1 MTIVRIRRSLVRY
14 LAHHTPLC
22 SIEQL
27 ARTPFRRRKTLSQ
40 SSSSSPPTSR
50 LNRSMANEHHLP
62 FLARKSHNLN
72 PRPPLP
78 GRSFPLE
85 MRPHT
90 LDSFTHH
97 YPRRRTWILALR
109 SCSRS
114 IVPSRTHDGGNRRA
128 EGRILC
134 PTEVP
139 AERRLVGRG
148 SGNHGRCD
156 GTTSGT
162 GDGRRFYRVLGG

>member
-1 MTIVRIRRSLVRY
+1 MDTGSAIV
-14 LAHHTPLC
+14 
-22 SIEQL
+22 
-27 ARTPFRRRKTLSQ
+27 LSQ
-40 SSSSSPPTSR
+40 HCPV
-50 LNRSMANEHHLP
+50 AY
-62 FLARKSHNLN
+62 AR
-72 PRPPLP
+72 R
-78 GRSFPLE
+78 
-85 MRPHT
+85 
-90 LDSFTHH
+90 
-97 YPRRRTWILALR
+97 
-109 SCSRS
+109 
-114 IVPSRTHDGGNRRA
+114 GNRRA